1 MPERV
6 ITKPPT
12 AELRP
17 GQKDEDSLPPYSVL
31 DRILEGLVDKEMSV
45 KEVANATGE
54 DVALVADIETQAA
67 QGRIQAPPGAAG
79 REDRQPQLRPRPP
92 LSDQQLLPHRPA
104 GEAPMTSSPASRR
117 RRPGRLHVGNIRT
130 ALHNFLFARKNGGKF
145 ILRIDDTDRER
156 STAEFDQAIR
166 DDLDWLGLDARPDR
180 PPVGAVRPLRAR
192 VRAAEGGRAGSMPAT
207 KRPRSSI
214 FAARC
219 CSGAA
224 CRRSTSASPTDAPVP
239 EGRAPH
245 WRFRLDHDAP
255 IVWNDL
261 IRGEQRFDPK
271 LLSDPVVRREDGSW
285 LYLLPSVID
294 DVDLGI
300 THVVR
305 GEDHVSN
312 SAAQIQMFEALG
324 ATPPQFAHEALLVA
338 AEGKLSKRLGSYGA
352 EHLRAEGVEPMA
364 LLSVLA
370 RIGTSQPVEPVASLD
385 ELAAGFDFA
394 TFGRAPAH
402 FDPHEVELVNARLL
416 HKLDFAAVAD
426 RLPAGATEEDW
437 LLLRPNLERLADFA
451 GWFAVLHGEIEPPE
465 LSHDE
470 RLLVKEAA
478 AIAGELDWSAEP
490 WRALTD
496 AAEGSRRGKK
506 GRELF
511 HPLRLALTGRE
522 SGPEMA
528 GLSRAWARSAPSA
541 ASKPRPSANR
551 RIAQRK
557 IPACGTNVMM

>member
-1 MPERV
+1 
-6 ITKPPT
+6 
-12 AELRP
+12 
-17 GQKDEDSLPPYSVL
+17 
-31 DRILEGLVDKEMSV
+31 MSV
-45 KEVANATGE
+45 VT
-54 DVALVADIETQAA
+54 
-67 QGRIQAPPGAAG
+67 RFAP
-79 REDRQPQLRPRPP
+79 
-92 LSDQQLLPHRPA
+92 
-104 GEAPMTSSPASRR
+104 SPT
-117 RRPGRLHVGNIRT
+117 GRLHVGNIRT
-130 ALHNFLFARKNGGKF
+130 ALHNYLFARKHGGKF
-145 ILRIDDTDRER
+145 ILRVDDTDRER

-166 DDLDWLGLDARPDR
+166 DDLEWMGLMPDTIVRQSERFDLYERQFQRLKDATRVYACYETPEELDLRRKVLLGRGL
-180 PPVGAVRPLRAR
+180 PPVYERK
-192 VRAAEGGRAGSMPAT
+192 PA
-207 KRPRSSI
+207 
-214 FAARC
+214 
-219 CSGAA
+219 
-224 CRRSTSASPTDAPVP
+224 DAPIP

-255 IVWNDL
+255 ILFSDL

-300 THVVR
+300 THIVR

-324 ATPPQFAHEALLVA
+324 AEPPQFAHEALLVA

-364 LLSVLA
+364 MLSVLA
-370 RIGTSQPVEPVASLD
+370 RIGTSQPVEPAT
-385 ELAAGFDFA
+385 ELGNLAEGFDFA

-402 FDPHEVELVNARLL
+402 FDPKDVELVNARLL
-416 HKLDFAAVAD
+416 HKLDYDAVAG
-426 RLPAGATEEDW
+426 RLPESAMQDDW
-437 LLLRPNLERLADFA
+437 LLLRPNLTRLGDFA
-451 GWFAVLHGEIEPPE
+451 NWFAVLHGDIDPPE

-478 AIAGELDWSAEP
+478 GVADKLDWAAEP
-490 WRALTD
+490 WRTLT
-496 AAEGSRRGKK
+496 EEVKQISGKK

-528 GLSRAWARSAPSA
+528 GLVARMGRDLAVRRLEA
-541 ASKPRPSANR
+541 AAR
-551 RIAQRK
+551 R
-557 IPACGTNVMM
+557 

>member
-1 MPERV
+1 MTVVTRFAPS
-6 ITKPPT
+6 PT
-12 AELRP
+12 
-17 GQKDEDSLPPYSVL
+17 
-31 DRILEGLVDKEMSV
+31 
-45 KEVANATGE
+45 
-54 DVALVADIETQAA
+54 
-67 QGRIQAPPGAAG
+67 
-79 REDRQPQLRPRPP
+79 
-92 LSDQQLLPHRPA
+92 
-104 GEAPMTSSPASRR
+104 
-117 RRPGRLHVGNIRT
+117 GRLHVGNFRT
-130 ALHNFLFARKNGGKF
+130 ALHNYLFAKKHSGTF

-166 DDLDWLGLDARPDR
+166 DDLDWMGLTADRVVRQSERFDLYEREFERLKAAGRVYACYETPEELEVRRKVLLGRGL
-180 PPVGAVRPLRAR
+180 PPVYERQ
-192 VRAAEGGRAGSMPAT
+192 PA
-207 KRPRSSI
+207 
-214 FAARC
+214 
-219 CSGAA
+219 
-224 CRRSTSASPTDAPVP
+224 DAPVP

-245 WRFRLDHDAP
+245 WRFRLDHDSP
-255 IVWNDL
+255 IEWTDL

-312 SAAQIQMFEALG
+312 SAAQTQMFEALG
-324 ATPPQFAHEALLVA
+324 AKPPHFAHEALLVA

-364 LLSVLA
+364 LLSLLA
-370 RIGTSQPVEPVASLD
+370 RIGTSQPVEPGGGRG
-385 ELAAGFDFA
+385 ERAAGFDFS

-402 FDPHEVELVNARLL
+402 FDPKDVETLNAKLL
-416 HKLDFAAVAD
+416 HHASYAEVANAI
-426 RLPAGATEEDW
+426 LLEVSEEDFD
-437 LLLRPNLERLADFA
+437 LLRGNISRLSDLE
-451 GWFAVLHGEIEPPE
+451 GWLPVLDGDIEPPE

-478 AIAGELDWSAEP
+478 GISEHLDWSAEP
-490 WRALTD
+490 WRALT
-496 AAEGSRRGKK
+496 EELKRTSGKK

-528 GLSRAWARSAPSA
+528 GLVARMGKDRAVRRLEDA
-541 ASKPRPSANR
+541 AKR
-551 RIAQRK
+551 
-557 IPACGTNVMM
+557 